1 MRKGNHM
8 KYEISGNK
16 TRLLFSLLLV
26 LMVILLVSCS
36 SQSSQKT
43 VGTVSYSA
51 DVAPIF
57 SQKCTQCHGG
67 SQPDAGLDLSTYS
80 GVIAGAKGRA
90 VIEPGNPSQSLLV
103 SNVKSGKMP
112 KRGSKLTS
120 DQITI
125 ISNWVSQ
132 GALDN

>member
-1 MRKGNHM
+1 MKKGNHM

-16 TRLLFSLLLV
+16 MRLLFSLLLV

-51 DVAPIF
+51 DVASIF

-67 SQPDAGLDLSTYS
+67 RGAQRRRHDDRADDAQHGGS
-80 GVIAGAKGRA
+80 GI
-90 VIEPGNPSQSLLV
+90 PL
-103 SNVKSGKMP
+103 
-112 KRGSKLTS
+112 
-120 DQITI
+120 
-125 ISNWVSQ
+125 
-132 GALDN
+132 